1 MEDNSCIICLMD
13 EYNNEKCRDIS
24 TIPSIN
30 KKCSCIF
37 YTHEDCI
44 IKWINTNSICPFC
57 KIPLNLEHKII
68 QIQPIDNNNNTSN
81 ENTVLIPVV
90 DDISYI
96 NNMYIYSCVSRCVIL
111 VGLINFVLLINY
123 YFF

>member
-1 MEDNSCIICLMD
+1 MDGNSCIICLMD
-13 EYNNEKCRDIS
+13 EYNNEKCREIS

-68 QIQPIDNNNNTSN
+68 QIQPIDNNVSN
-81 ENTVLIPVV
+81 ETTLLVPVV
-90 DDISYI
+90 DNTFNI
-96 NNMYIYSCVSRCVIL
+96 NNMYIYSCITRCIIL
-111 VGLINFVLLINY
+111 IGIVNFVLLFNY